1 MTRPRRLSDLTPLS
15 RRRTYPNEGRVV
27 IGQTSI
33 SIPKMVW
40 SQAGSPRRV
49 QLLADEKRGQI
60 LIMSTVIDPTMPV
73 RTVDRT
79 SAAAYR
85 RVYVK
90 TNPVERRHLREG
102 AYRARVTTIENQ
114 KAIVL
119 QDALKEGA

>member
-1 MTRPRRLSDLTPLS
+1 M
-15 RRRTYPNEGRVV
+15 V